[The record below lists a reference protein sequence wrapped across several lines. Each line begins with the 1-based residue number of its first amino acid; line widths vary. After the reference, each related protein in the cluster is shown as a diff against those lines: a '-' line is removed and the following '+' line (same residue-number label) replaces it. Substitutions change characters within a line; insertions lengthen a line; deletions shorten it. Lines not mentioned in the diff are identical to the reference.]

1 MILFYRSRI
10 LWQFRVEVVIII
22 PTTVGQESAILDG
35 TCQEEVFSLEWQ
47 ELGLTEDAGRY
58 EKKRQTGTQMTE
70 PWADCPVIVS
80 IVLLTFLF
88 PFTSYHTS

>member
-58 EKKRQTGTQMTE
+58 EKKDKLEHKWQNPEQT
-70 PWADCPVIVS
+70 
-80 IVLLTFLF
+80 VLWLSL
-88 PFTSYHTS
+88 